1 QNTIDPGKR
10 LDTNMYTNKSVHD
23 VPKLPEN
30 LLDSLRALD
39 TNKVLSD
46 WFGPDFVGSYIKLKK
61 EEWNSYTQH
70 FTEWER
76 TNALD
81 I

>member
-1 QNTIDPGKR
+1 
-10 LDTNMYTNKSVHD
+10 MYTDKSVRD
-23 VPKLPEN
+23 VARLPQN

-39 TNKVLSD
+39 TNEVLSD
-46 WFGPDFVGSYIKLKK
+46 WFGPEFLESYIKLKK
-61 EEWNSYTQH
+61 EEWDTYTQH

-81 I
+81 V